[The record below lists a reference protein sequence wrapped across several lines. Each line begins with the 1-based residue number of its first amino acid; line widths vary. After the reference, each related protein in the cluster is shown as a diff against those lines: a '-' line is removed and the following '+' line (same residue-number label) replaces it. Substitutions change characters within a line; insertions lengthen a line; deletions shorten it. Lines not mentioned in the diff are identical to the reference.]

1 MAQSLLRHGF
11 MHDTGRFQ
19 WDRALSA
26 EALRHPEV
34 HHIIHWC
41 KFYPTY
47 SRPLHR
53 VKIYPKGN
61 CTVTKVIFDRSP
73 YSYFLFWDTR
83 SGNTALE
90 FPSGVRRDPMICAT
104 LSRPRVREGRA

>member
-11 MHDTGRFQ
+11 MHDTGPFQ

-34 HHIIHWC
+34 HYIIHWC

-53 VKIYPKGN
+53 GGKYTQRGTARLLKLFLIDPH
-61 CTVTKVIFDRSP
+61 IHIS
-73 YSYFLFWDTR
+73 YSGIQDPETR
-83 SGNTALE
+83 L
-90 FPSGVRRDPMICAT
+90 
-104 LSRPRVREGRA
+104 